1 MITRSNFVNEYARV
15 NGISKKQARAEI
27 ERFED
32 TYKNAVI
39 EHGGVDL
46 RGFIKAVTIEVP
58 AKTLK
63 NPKTQEEIVVPAHK
77 TIKIRVSK
85 KFRNPETKG

>member
-39 EHGGVDL
+39 KHGGVDL
-46 RGFIKAVTIEVP
+46 RGFMKSEIVEVSE
-58 AKTLK
+58 KTLK
-63 NPKTQEEIVVPAHK
+63 NPRTQEEIVVPAHK
-77 TIKIRVSK
+77 TIKIKVSK
-85 KFRNPETKG
+85 KFSDPVTER

>member
-1 MITRSNFVNEYARV
+1 MITRNEFIDEYAKKH
-15 NGISKKQARAEI
+15 GITKKQARAEI
-27 ERFED
+27 ERFEN

-58 AKTLK
+58 AKNLK
-63 NPKTQEEIVVPAHK
+63 NPKTQEEITVPAHK
-77 TIKIRVSK
+77 VVKIRVSK
-85 KFRNPETKG
+85 KFRNPETQE

>member
-46 RGFIKAVTIEVP
+46 RGFMKSAIVEVSE
-58 AKTLK
+58 KTLK
-63 NPKTQEEIVVPAHK
+63 SPRTQEEIVVPAHK
-77 TIKIRVSK
+77 TIKIKVSK
-85 KFRNPETKG
+85 KFNAPVTER